1 MVEENRRD
9 ERYSLSS
16 IEVSV
21 NGAVGKIIDVSAR
34 GVLVSDLAG
43 DYGLDDPCK
52 VNFRVPMYGDVTEYN
67 VNGIVVRRI
76 VEVMGI
82 RFDSPTSTW
91 PAVLSLLSIIETNGE

>member
-1 MVEENRRD
+1 MVVENRRD

-21 NGAVGKIIDVSAR
+21 NGTTGKIIDVSAR
-34 GVLVSDLAG
+34 GVLVADIAG

-52 VNFRVPMYGDVTEYN
+52 VNFKVPIYGDVTEYN
-67 VNGIVVRRI
+67 VDGVVVRRI

-82 RFDSPTSTW
+82 SFDSPTSTW
-91 PAVLSLLSIIETNGE
+91 PAILSRLSIIETNGE